1 MTPLS
6 QDLRYSL
13 RSLRKSARRLSMLLL
28 AAFAALALLL
38 SCVGIYG
45 VVSYLIGRRTQEIG
59 VRMALGAQRRD
70 VLLLVLSQGAKMA
83 AIGVFLGLSAAF
95 ALTRLISGLLYGVAP
110 YDPVTFLAVSLLLM
124 LVTLLACYIPARRAL
139 RIDPATA
146 LRSE

>member
-1 MTPLS
+1 
-6 QDLRYSL
+6 
-13 RSLRKSARRLSMLLL
+13 MLLL

-70 VLLLVLSQGAKMA
+70 VLLPVLSQGAKMA
-83 AIGVFLGLSAAF
+83 AIGVFLGPSAAF

-110 YDPVTFLAVSLLLM
+110 YVTFLAVSLLLM
-124 LVTLLACYIPARRAL
+124 LVALLACYIPARRAL

>member
-1 MTPLS
+1 
-6 QDLRYSL
+6 
-13 RSLRKSARRLSMLLL
+13 
-28 AAFAALALLL
+28 
-38 SCVGIYG
+38 
-45 VVSYLIGRRTQEIG
+45 
-59 VRMALGAQRRD
+59 
-70 VLLLVLSQGAKMA
+70 MA

-124 LVTLLACYIPARRAL
+124 LVALLACYIPARRAL